1 MTQLI
6 EDPVY
11 HYNEQIRDYI
21 LQFMAIFAGLRVQI
35 GKLESREPALI
46 PVHLT
51 YGPKDRVVASI
62 LGENT
67 QNKPIRLPAMSA
79 YMNGIEMAP
88 DKRKGVGVSRREV
101 YMPTGGQFP
110 TDIKTIEQMM
120 PVPYNTTFDLSI
132 YTSNRDEHFQILE
145 QIMMFFDPILQVQK
159 NDDTFDWTKITT
171 VELLNINFEE
181 NYPSG
186 TDRRIIQTTC
196 QFMVPIYIAVPA
208 KIKNDWIADIY
219 LRLGVASGSSF
230 SGGSENVIAELD
242 DLGFDYQKLFDLSE
256 DFDLPEGPVESA
268 PDPEPEEPDTI
279 ITGPDIPGTEGSPL
293 VPPPPGGPGSPSVP
307 PGVGSPGGGSP
318 LPPTG
323 SPNAPAPGGSRN
335 VLNLDNFILTQGLQ

>member
-6 EDPVY
+6 QDPVY
-11 HYNEQIRDYI
+11 YYDEQIRDYI
-21 LQFMAIFAGLRVQI
+21 LQFMAVFAGIRVRV
-35 GKLESREPALI
+35 GKLDDREPSLI

-51 YGPKDRVVASI
+51 YGAKDRVVASI
-62 LGENT
+62 LGDNT

-79 YMNGIEMAP
+79 YMNGIELAP
-88 DKRKGVGVSRREV
+88 DKRKGVGARRREV

-110 TDIKTIEQMM
+110 TDIRTIEQLM
-120 PVPYNTTFDLSI
+120 PVPYNTSFELSI

-171 VELLNINFEE
+171 VELLGINFEE
-181 NYPSG
+181 NYPAG

-196 QFMVPIYIAVPA
+196 QFVVPVYIGVPA

-219 LRLGVASGSSF
+219 MRLGVASNSSF
-230 SGGSENVIAELD
+230 SGGSYDVVAELD
-242 DLGFDYQKLFDLSE
+242 DLGFDYQKVFDLSE

-268 PDPEPEEPDTI
+268 PEPNDQPDTI
-279 ITGPDIPGTEGSPL
+279 ITGPGIPGTEASPL
-293 VPPPPGGPGSPSVP
+293 VPPPPGGPG
-307 PGVGSPGGGSP
+307 GSPLTPPPLGSP
-318 LPPTG
+318 LPVAG
-323 SPNAPAPGGSRN
+323 SPLTPAPGGGSRN